1 MIYTVTLN
9 PSLDYILSVP
19 GFELG
24 KTNRASEERL
34 VPGGKG
40 INVSTVLMNLGFQST
55 ALGFTAGF
63 TGKEI
68 QKEIHKL
75 GFLSDFIHIPG
86 GFSRINVKFK
96 NYEGTEINGNGPS
109 ISLKSLE
116 LFYEKLN
123 QLTEGDILVLAGSIP
138 ASIPATIYQSVLDTL
153 QSRGILFVVD
163 AAGDLLL
170 NTLSYRPFLIKPNQY
185 ELAALFPPNE
195 APVIRT
201 RKDAFPYAQRLQEL
215 GARNVLVS
223 LGGKGAALLSETGK
237 KYELPA
243 PKGTLVNA
251 VGAGDSMVAGFLAGW
266 LDGEDAAHAFR
277 MAVAAGSATAFSEGL
292 AGKEEIERLYQ
303 ELAV

>member
-19 GFELG
+19 DFELG

-123 QLTEGDILVLAGSIP
+123 QLTEGDILYTYIYYPGKHSRNHLSKCSGYPAKPRNPVRGGRSRRSAFEYAFLPPFPHQAQPVRTCRFVSAQRSPGHPHPERCLPLCP
-138 ASIPATIYQSVLDTL
+138 ASSGTRRQKCP
-153 QSRGILFVVD
+153 G
-163 AAGDLLL
+163 
-170 NTLSYRPFLIKPNQY
+170 
-185 ELAALFPPNE
+185 FPG
-195 APVIRT
+195 R
-201 RKDAFPYAQRLQEL
+201 Q
-215 GARNVLVS
+215 
-223 LGGKGAALLSETGK
+223 GAALLSETGK